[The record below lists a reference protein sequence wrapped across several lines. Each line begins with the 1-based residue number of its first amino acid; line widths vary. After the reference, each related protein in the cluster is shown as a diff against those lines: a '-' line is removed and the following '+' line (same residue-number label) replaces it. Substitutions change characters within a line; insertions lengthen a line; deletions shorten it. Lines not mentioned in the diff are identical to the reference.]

1 MSGTDIPPQEHALR
15 LVQEGKVK
23 EAIDCYDLA
32 LRSNP
37 GNSEILNSK
46 AAALITLG
54 RFEEAL
60 VPARKAASV
69 NSRCVDCWINLGVAL
84 EKLDRLHDASEALE
98 RAVEINPY
106 NAYAR
111 ALLGI
116 VYQKMDM
123 GDRAE
128 AQNRQLQEIVFPHG
142 YAGTYFAVAVFL
154 LGLLLGGIMAVAAE
168 KPLEITIASQL
179 ILLLFFC
186 GIARLYWRSLRV
198 WQQVNRDVIITTD
211 AAPGRRDPGLRSMY
225 LAMATMILVFGAG
238 ILAGGNVW
246 IWLH

>member
-1 MSGTDIPPQEHALR
+1 MSGTDIPPQERALR
-15 LVQEGKVK
+15 LMQQGKAE
-23 EAIDCYDLA
+23 EALGCFDQALDSDPRNIDL
-32 LRSNP
+32 
-37 GNSEILNSK
+37 LNSK

-54 RFEEAL
+54 RFTEAL
-60 VPARKAASV
+60 EAARKAASAGPR
-69 NSRCVDCWINLGVAL
+69 SADCWINQGVAL

-98 RAVEINPY
+98 RAVEISPY

-142 YAGTYFAVAVFL
+142 YAGFYFATAAFL
-154 LGLLLGGIMAVAAE
+154 LGLLLGGIRAVAAG
-168 KPLEITIASQL
+168 KPPAITISSQL
-179 ILLLFFC
+179 ILLVFFC
-186 GIARLYWRSLRV
+186 VICKLYWRSLRV